1 MLFKSVAQTGLW
13 WMLFSVIMFRHG
25 AGRLLPLC
33 RAFVCLCARLYTLRD
48 ACRSTVHIHTFSEG
62 SLPWA
67 TRLQVLYFLF
77 TVSEVSCFWCISTG
91 WSCDCTLDKACVKN
105 KTLLFQCHQKSH
117 LLFLILC
124 MHSFFPL
131 VFCNLFNFS
140 LSLLC
145 FRFEELVKK
154 FKVEYHAGGATQNSV
169 KVAQVGAQ
177 SCSQY

>member
-1 MLFKSVAQTGLW
+1 MGQV
-13 WMLFSVIMFRHG
+13 V
-25 AGRLLPLC
+25 C
-33 RAFVCLCARLYTLRD
+33 CLCVGLLCVCVHVSTHWEMRAEVQYT
-48 ACRSTVHIHTFSEG
+48 HTFSEG